1 MIKYLL
7 KGIKGRPGSR
17 TVIFQVLAAPEL
29 QFSRVCLLPLDGL
42 YSGIYGPIML
52 KIWMCAPLTL
62 KNTPWQLGLPG
73 GHQQESVQQYIPA
86 ASKKDLFQ
94 VQEPP
99 GGSCSSWRRFFSQ
112 YISLVQPN
120 YDIQFIKINK
130 FKLFCVLFY
139 FKVCANLIGTPC
151 TYVKA
156 KDNME
161 A

>member
-1 MIKYLL
+1 
-7 KGIKGRPGSR
+7 
-17 TVIFQVLAAPEL
+17 
-29 QFSRVCLLPLDGL
+29 
-42 YSGIYGPIML
+42 
-52 KIWMCAPLTL
+52 MCAPLTL

-120 YDIQFIKINK
+120 NDIQFIKINK